1 MADLLI
7 QREIAEILPSLLKY
21 PPLKTKHWAGLTPGD
36 RIYVQ
41 QETQMLLRGTVEDMV
56 ADGSVFW
63 IWIDGGGGR
72 IAVHKDDDVR
82 VWLAE
87 EPSGSRIKRRFNGA
101 AATLQAEIR

>member
-1 MADLLI
+1 MADLLV
-7 QREIAEILPSLLKY
+7 QREIAEILPSLTPY
-21 PPLKTKHWAGLTPGD
+21 PPLKAKDWAGFTPGD
-36 RIYVQ
+36 RLYVQ
-41 QETQMLLRGTVEDMV
+41 RENQLLMRGTVDDMV
-56 ADGSVFW
+56 PDGSIFW

-101 AATLQAEIR
+101 ALTPTAEVR